1 MANVFFKRGLQAN
14 LPATGSNGAFY
25 LTTDTNRLYVCNS
38 DNGPLVELNQSINTV
53 AKMSDLPTGTSE
65 KAKGQYYYITEV
77 NALAYFD
84 GTDWIQINPDTM
96 LKDKTQDT
104 TVTAIDKGVTI
115 QHDVEDTASAAKNGP
130 HHSKGSFSVIGGTNI
145 TVSKDGDGFKIDA
158 AAAADMY
165 NKSASLGFDA
175 NGKLT
180 VSVEDNKGPV
190 SAEVTPTLKYG
201 NTEQTVKFV
210 NGEAD
215 LDVYTITEVNAKLDE
230 KANKAESLAGYGI
243 KDAYTQT
250 EVNNKLAEKADKN
263 DTYTKTEVNTELD
276 KKADK
281 ATTYTK
287 TEVDTELAKKANKAT
302 TLAGYEIGDAY
313 TKTEVDNLL
322 DEIEEDFAQQLQVAD
337 ALHYCGTVSQAEAAT
352 KLDITKAANGDTY
365 KASTVI
371 DYSGIKANKGDL
383 IIADGTENEET
394 GLLTS
399 GTWEVIS
406 SGDDQVIIGDITG
419 NTYKVKDG
427 TEVLAELELKTA
439 GENLADIEWTTSGSK
454 LTGTFKH
461 AGPGADASDI
471 KTGESSIQDPK
482 GALTI
487 SALEDIKYDA
497 NGHIIEATK
506 ATYYVTDTDTHNH
519 LSDVSIIVP
528 YDPLDDIDE
537 PGKFTVT
544 VAMSDGE
551 SKSASLEFTSNTL
564 KIASKN
570 SDEIGIDLEWGS
582 F

>member
-65 KAKGQYYYITEV
+65 KAKGQYYYITEL

-84 GTDWIQINPDTM
+84 GTDWVQINPDTK
-96 LKDKTQDT
+96 LLNKEQDT
-104 TVTAIDKGVTI
+104 TVTVAGNTATV
-115 QHDVEDTASAAKNGP
+115 QHVVEDTLDAKKGGP
-130 HHSKGSFSVIGGTNI
+130 NQSIGTFNVVGGTNI
-145 TVSKDGDGFKIDA
+145 TISKDGDQGIKIDA

-165 NKSASLGFDA
+165 NKSASLKFDA

-190 SAEVTPTLKYG
+190 SAEVTPTIKYG

-276 KKADK
+276 KKA
-281 ATTYTK
+281 
-287 TEVDTELAKKANKAT
+287 NKAT

-322 DEIEEDFAQQLQVAD
+322 DGLEEDFAQQLQVAD
-337 ALHYCGTVSQAEAAT
+337 ALHYCGTVSQEEAAA

-365 KASTVI
+365 KASSVI
-371 DYSGIKANKGDL
+371 DYNGIKANKGDL

-394 GLLTS
+394 GLLTT
-399 GTWEVIS
+399 GTWEVIT

-427 TEVLAELELKTA
+427 TEVLAELELKTD
-439 GENLADIEWTTSGSK
+439 GENLADIEWAASGSK
-454 LTGTFKH
+454 LTGTIKH
-461 AGPGADASDI
+461 DGPGAADGSRTTAE
-471 KTGESSIQDPK
+471 TAAAQNPTES
-482 GALTI
+482 LTFTVV
-487 SALEDIKYDA
+487 SGLTYDA
-497 NGHIIEATK
+497 NGHVIGAQTK
-506 ATYYVTDTDTHNH
+506 EITVVDTDTTIPDTHNH
-519 LSDVSIIVP
+519 LEAVVVSTSQSGTAVSIDTKV
-528 YDPLDDIDE
+528 DMTDEDKNDAFAIDSSSL
-537 PGKFTVT
+537 KL
-544 VAMSDGE
+544 VAGE
-551 SKSASLEFTSNTL
+551 KKVS
-564 KIASKN
+564 
-570 SDEIGIDLEWGS
+570 IDLEWGS

>member
-14 LPATGSNGAFY
+14 LPTAGSNGSFY

-53 AKMSDLPTGTSE
+53 AKMSDLPTGTSN
-65 KAKGQYYYITEV
+65 KAKGQYYYITEL

-84 GTDWIQINPDTM
+84 GTEWVQINPDTK
-96 LKDKTQDT
+96 LVNKEQDT
-104 TVTAIDKGVTI
+104 VVTVANNTATVTHT
-115 QHDVEDTASAAKNGP
+115 VEDTLDTEKGGP
-130 HHSKGSFSVIGGTNI
+130 NQSIGTFNVVGGTNI
-145 TVSKDGDGFKIDA
+145 TISKDGDQGIKIDA

-175 NGKLT
+175 NGKLII
-180 VSVEDNKGPV
+180 SVEDNNGTV
-190 SAEVTPTLKYG
+190 SAEVTPAIKYG
-201 NTEQTVKFV
+201 NTEQTVRFV

-215 LDVYTITEVNAKLDE
+215 LDVYTIAEANAKLDE

-250 EVNNKLAEKADKN
+250 EVDNKLAEKADKN

-281 ATTYTK
+281 VTTYTK

-322 DEIEEDFAQQLQVAD
+322 DGLEEDFAQQLQVAD
-337 ALHYCGTVSQAEAAT
+337 ALHYCGTVSQEEAAA

-365 KASTVI
+365 KASSAI
-371 DYSGIKANKGDL
+371 DYNGIKANKGDL
-383 IIADGTENEET
+383 IIADGTEDEET
-394 GLLTS
+394 GLLTT
-399 GTWEVIS
+399 GTWEVIT

-427 TEVLAELELKTA
+427 TEVLAELELKTD
-439 GENLADIEWTTSGSK
+439 GENLADIEWAASSSK
-454 LTGTFKH
+454 LTGTIKH
-461 AGPGADASDI
+461 DGPGAEDGSRTTAE
-471 KTGESSIQDPK
+471 TAATQDPT
-482 GALTI
+482 GSLTFTVV
-487 SALEDIKYDA
+487 SGLTYDA
-497 NGHIIEATK
+497 NGHVIGAKTK
-506 ATYYVTDTDTHNH
+506 EITVVDTDTTIPDTHNH
-519 LSDVSIIVP
+519 LEAVAVSTSQSGTAVSIDTKV
-528 YDPLDDIDE
+528 DMTDEDKNDSFAIDSNSL
-537 PGKFTVT
+537 KL
-544 VAMSDGE
+544 VAGE
-551 SKSASLEFTSNTL
+551 KKVS
-564 KIASKN
+564 
-570 SDEIGIDLEWGS
+570 IDLEWGS